1 MKLGDLR
8 CAGPVR
14 QRKLKGESLPQKA
27 GDKVV
32 SESGG
37 PVQFICKEFGM
48 EFGMEFGE
56 VPNSWCGG
64 SCPTASAMLHTLNSA
79 CLSCRVGGVRV
90 IS

>member
-14 QRKLKGESLPQKA
+14 QRKLKGKSLPQKA

-56 VPNSWCGG
+56 VPNRCGG
-64 SCPTASAMLHTLNSA
+64 SYPTASAILHTLQSA
-79 CLSCRVGGVRV
+79 CRVGGVRV